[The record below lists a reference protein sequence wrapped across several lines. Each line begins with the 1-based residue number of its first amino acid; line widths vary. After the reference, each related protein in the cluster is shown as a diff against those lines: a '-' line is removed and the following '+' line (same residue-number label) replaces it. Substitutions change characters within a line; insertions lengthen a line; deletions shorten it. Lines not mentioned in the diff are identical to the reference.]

1 MPDELK
7 HQLRQLVADPPPP
20 RGVPSEIVYERI
32 RTVRRR
38 RAAGAAA
45 AAVGAVAVVAVA
57 AGTLSGPNSAPP
69 VTHTPSGPETVVTQP
84 PTISPSTSP
93 MSSSPKTSV
102 SASARTLPP
111 VEPTDTP
118 PPTDP
123 VAPSE
128 PTSPA
133 VKPVG
138 VTVRLDPTINGLTV
152 TMRFRQ
158 SGSMLAPIIERT
170 GQSSRADSWQN
181 YAYMTAYTWGDGT
194 PGAGANAGLVTCEG
208 AHERV
213 SGEGTDTAREPH
225 TYAKPG
231 TYTFTYRFSYC
242 GPDGVRTTTETMKL
256 TVRATATR

>member
-20 RGVPSEIVYERI
+20 RGVPSEIVYQRI

-45 AAVGAVAVVAVA
+45 AAVGAVAVVALA
-57 AGTLSGPNSAPP
+57 AGTLAGPNSAPP
-69 VTHTPSGPETVVTQP
+69 VTHSPSGPETVVTQP

-93 MSSSPKTSV
+93 MSSPKTSV

-111 VEPTDTP
+111 VEATDTP

-123 VAPSE
+123 VSPSE

-181 YAYMTAYTWGDGT
+181 YAYMTGYTWGDGS

-213 SGEGTDTAREPH
+213 SGAGTDTAREPH
-225 TYAKPG
+225 
-231 TYTFTYRFSYC
+231 
-242 GPDGVRTTTETMKL
+242 VRQTGHL
-256 TVRATATR
+256 HLHVPLLVLRA

>member
-20 RGVPSEIVYERI
+20 RGVPSEVVYQRI

-38 RAAGAAA
+38 RTAGAAA
-45 AAVGAVAVVAVA
+45 AAVAAVAAVAVA
-57 AGTLSGPNSAPP
+57 AGTLAGPNAAPP
-69 VTHTPSGPETVVTQP
+69 VTQTPSGPKTVVTQP

-93 MSSSPKTSV
+93 MSSSPKTSI
-102 SASARTLPP
+102 SASARTQPP

-118 PPTDP
+118 PTDP
-123 VAPSE
+123 VSPSE

-152 TMRFRQ
+152 TMRFSE

-170 GQSSRADSWQN
+170 GQSSRADSWRN

-208 AHERV
+208 AHKRV
-213 SGEGTDTAREPH
+213 SGEGTGTAREPH

-242 GPDGVRTTTETMKL
+242 GPDGVRTTTATTKL
-256 TVRATATR
+256 TVRATAAR

>member
-20 RGVPSEIVYERI
+20 RGVPSEIVYQRI

-45 AAVGAVAVVAVA
+45 AAVGAVAVVALA
-57 AGTLSGPNSAPP
+57 AGTLAGPNSAPP
-69 VTHTPSGPETVVTQP
+69 VTHTPSGTETVVTQP

-93 MSSSPKTSV
+93 MSSPKTSV

-111 VEPTDTP
+111 VEATDTP

-123 VAPSE
+123 VSPSE

-181 YAYMTAYTWGDGT
+181 YAYMTGYTWGDGS

-213 SGEGTDTAREPH
+213 SGAGTDTAREPH